1 MSAPAK
7 EAAKPA
13 GDAPKPDAKSE
24 AAAAVPPSPG
34 GIKAL
39 LPLILALVFMPV
51 LAYCM
56 TMFVLLPKLQKA
68 VGGGATAEHT
78 EAAATSEHGK
88 AEAGAK
94 HGESKGGGEKAGG
107 KEGGGEGKT
116 SVALSKAVTVNVAGS
131 MGTRYIM
138 ANMTL
143 VGAAAGFESKIKKND
158 DQLRALAGSVLR
170 TKTITDLEKP
180 GSVNVITGELL
191 TVFNNALGGNV
202 VQEIYLTDFAIQ

>member
-7 EAAKPA
+7 EAAKSG
-13 GDAPKPDAKSE
+13 GDVPKLEGKPESAT
-24 AAAAVPPSPG
+24 AAPPSG

-39 LPLILALVFMPV
+39 LPLILAVVLMPV
-51 LAYCM
+51 LAYVM

-68 VGGGATAEHT
+68 AGGGAAAEHAT
-78 EAAATSEHGK
+78 GTAAGEHSK

-94 HGESKGGGEKAGG
+94 PGESKGGEHGGG
-107 KEGGGEGKT
+107 KEGGGDGKA

-143 VGAAAGFESKIKKND
+143 VSTVNGFETKIKKND

-170 TKTITDLEKP
+170 TKTISDLEKP
-180 GSVNVITGELL
+180 GSINVITSELL
-191 TVFNNALGGNV
+191 TVFNNALGGNT